1 MNHIKKE
8 KATLKRSDYGD
19 NNRFIIHELLHIYGS
34 TGSDIVALEDF
45 NLNIKK
51 HEFLAIMGPSGSGKT
66 TLMKIL
72 TGLIRHTSGDI
83 TLKLNGGEIVKFSDL
98 DFDQLIRFRLNYIGY
113 IQQQLILF
121 QNLNVYENILLP
133 KLIMLEESNEKMS
146 KEEGIEIQ
154 KKADEIL
161 KYMGIYKRRFHNI
174 DQISG
179 GEKQRVVI
187 CSALMKKPE
196 ILIADEPTGELDSDN
211 AKNIFKL
218 FKKISSDK
226 NMTVICA
233 THNNLVREYADR
245 VVNII
250 DGKRI
255 N

>member
-1 MNHIKKE
+1 MKQIKKE
-8 KATLKRSDYGD
+8 KSTLEKNDYGD
-19 NNRFIIHELLHIYGS
+19 NNRFIIHNLLHIYGS
-34 TGSDIVALEDF
+34 KGLDIVALEDF

-66 TLMKIL
+66 TLIKIL

-83 TLKLNGGEIVKFSDL
+83 TLQLNNGNSVKFSDL
-98 DFDQLIRFRLNYIGY
+98 DFDQLIRFRLNNIGY

-121 QNLNVYENILLP
+121 QNLNVFENVLLP

-146 KEEGIEIQ
+146 KAKEIEIQ
-154 KKADEIL
+154 KEADEVL

-211 AKNIFKL
+211 AKKIFKL

>member
-1 MNHIKKE
+1 MVFVNPAID
-8 KATLKRSDYGD
+8 LSQGI
-19 NNRFIIHELLHIYGS
+19 NNGSLELINYVDPVVSILLLVG
-34 TGSDIVALEDF
+34 L
-45 NLNIKK
+45 
-51 HEFLAIMGPSGSGKT
+51 SGSGKT
-66 TLMKIL
+66 ILIKIL

-83 TLKLNGGEIVKFSDL
+83 TLQLNNGNSVKFSDL
-98 DFDQLIRFRLNYIGY
+98 DFDQLIRFRLNNIGY

-121 QNLNVYENILLP
+121 QNLNVFENVLLP

-146 KEEGIEIQ
+146 KAKEIEIQ
-154 KKADEIL
+154 KEADEVL

-211 AKNIFKL
+211 AKKIFKL